1 MKEIKYSK
9 LAIKFLKKRDM
20 VTRKRIVNAINHLP
34 AGDVK
39 KLQGE
44 ENYRLRV
51 GDYHIVFNN
60 DGFVLYI
67 IRIDSRRQVYKRYEV
82 FICQQLRNELW
93 ERLLL

>member
-9 LAIKFLKKRDM
+9 QAIKFLKKRDM

-51 GDYHIVFNN
+51 GDIWSYVKI
-60 DGFVLYI
+60 
-67 IRIDSRRQVYKRYEV
+67 
-82 FICQQLRNELW
+82 
-93 ERLLL
+93 

>member
-1 MKEIKYSK
+1 MGGGLSDMKEIKYSK
-9 LAIKFLKKRDM
+9 QAIKFLKKRDM
-20 VTRKRIVNAINHLP
+20 VTRKRI
-34 AGDVK
+34 VK

-67 IRIDSRRQVYKRYEV
+67 IRIDSRGQVYKR
-82 FICQQLRNELW
+82 
-93 ERLLL
+93 